1 MKNKSIFKNV
11 YCNGTMLTAFIVSV
25 LILIMLSK
33 TSTLANNLTGMLFYS
48 VAIYIMISFVSSKA
62 IKLYRR
68 IKNGKEKGDI

>member
-11 YCNGTMLTAFIVSV
+11 YCTGTMLTAFIVST
-25 LILIMLSK
+25 LILITLSK
-33 TSTLANNLTGMLFYS
+33 TSTLANNLVSILFYG
-48 VAIYIMISFVSSKA
+48 VAVYIMISFVASKT